1 MKIRRILAAAALLI
15 MTCALSMTFAVRS
28 KGEEKPDEKAVG
40 EVHALAFHG
49 RHYFGIHYYAKEFYN
64 TLLLNKLPGYKTE
77 SSNIHLAG
85 NYDHFMKKDSTM
97 TRDEVNKELDNAF
110 EKCGPNDLA
119 IFYYTGH
126 CTNGLCENKNE
137 EARNNRES
145 SYAFYFGW
153 DYLDL
158 KNEVPKDIKA
168 SSGFNYTYDDFLFK
182 LKSYEFDKMV
192 IIIDGCCAA
201 RIKDSLDEFPDQ
213 EFVKKLY
220 VITSTNV
227 NETEMYDPFTSRVI
241 RGSGRDKVVY
251 KMYEEGDP
259 ISSNGYLNE
268 PMISADTNK
277 DGVVDLEEAYQSGKG
292 LINTPRKFCK
302 GDASKCP
309 LFQFQYL
316 DMDKDNLKVYEGS
329 ELAETLKAERHYEKE
344 KEIDKF
350 EIRWTSEDEKIATVD
365 KEGKVT
371 GVSEGT
377 TKITA
382 HLYTADGIECI
393 GADCSCNVE
402 VAKVVTDIED
412 GDYSVYV
419 GEDISLPYT
428 VEGKDKNTKW
438 TSSDE
443 SIATVDSK
451 GKVKGV
457 KPGVATIT
465 LEANYKT
472 DSVTISVEE
481 PYIEADPLTLI
492 TGESKQLPY
501 KIYGPKGDIKFSSS
515 DESVASVDK
524 IGVVTAHK
532 AGTANI
538 TLKANGV
545 ETVIKVTVEDEPNS
559 PYMAFLEKYE
569 GDGEAAFNRVAG
581 EYGDRTEIHYFYITD
596 LNKDGID
603 DLLTYEIVNFR
614 YEKIKAFTLD
624 DKNNIV
630 PFKFEDGS
638 DVLFDNNHQA
648 NGAFDFV
655 LCSEGHIHNN
665 YGGGGVRDDK
675 IYTVDGNTIAF
686 YLRCEEIYLTQKT
699 NCTKYGSEISLSEY
713 QSLTENC
720 KTVKIPWILNNA
732 EGRESSGAYK

>member
-15 MTCALSMTFAVRS
+15 MTCALSLTFAVRS

-126 CTNGLCENKNE
+126 CTNGLCENENE

-220 VITSTNV
+220 VITSTNM

-277 DGVVDLEEAYQSGKG
+277 DGVVDLKEAYLSGKG
-292 LINTPRKFCK
+292 LINTPRMFCK

-316 DMDKDNLKVYEGS
+316 DMNKANLKLYEGS
-329 ELAETLKAERHYEKE
+329 EFAKTLKAERHFEKDR
-344 KEIDKF
+344 EIDRF

-365 KEGKVT
+365 NEGKVT

-393 GADCSCNVE
+393 GADCSCDVE
-402 VAKVVTDIED
+402 VEKVVTDIED

-419 GEDISLPYT
+419 GEDISLAYT
-428 VEGKDKNTKW
+428 VEGKDKKTKW

-472 DSVTISVEE
+472 DSVTVSVEE
-481 PYIEADPLTLI
+481 
-492 TGESKQLPY
+492 ES
-501 KIYGPKGDIKFSSS
+501 
-515 DESVASVDK
+515 
-524 IGVVTAHK
+524 
-532 AGTANI
+532 
-538 TLKANGV
+538 
-545 ETVIKVTVEDEPNS
+545 NS

-569 GDGEAAFNRVAG
+569 GDGEAAYNRVAG
-581 EYGDRTEIHYFYITD
+581 EYGDRMEIHYFYITD

-624 DKNNIV
+624 DKNNVV

-686 YLRCEEIYLTQKT
+686 YLRCEEIYMTQKT